1 MAVRVNIASSF
12 DPKGVNTAISSFSDL
27 KAVASDASL
36 TFSEKATAIG
46 DSMVSMGSTMTAKV
60 TAPIVAAGAGMFAMF
75 TKQED
80 AVARMTGALAANG
93 GQANVTAE
101 EIQALASRLQE
112 TTTFGDEAT
121 ISAAGLLLT
130 FHNIRNELGE
140 GNQVFDR
147 TLVAAQDLSAALG
160 TDLESATMQLAK
172 ALENPV
178 QGMSALSRSGTTFT
192 QEQKD
197 MVKALVDSGDQL
209 AAQTLI
215 LDVVEGQYAGMAETM
230 AQTSSGQIKQAMNT
244 LGDSMEQF
252 GEIIAPAI
260 GMVVSKV
267 QELGKWIQN
276 LTPAQKEWA
285 VRIAA
290 VAAAIGPLLIVG
302 GKMVKLVGTITTVI
316 KGVGLALNFLAM
328 NPVGLI
334 VLAVAGL
341 VAALVYAYH
350 NFEGFRNVV
359 DTVAAAIAQAFTW
372 LWETVLKPIWDLIYW
387 YIENVLIKYI
397 QLLWTVYST
406 VFKAI
411 ASIVTWAWNN
421 VIKPVWDAI
430 YSVIVNVL
438 VPAIQFYLSI
448 WQAVFNGVVAAVKWA
463 WENGIKPAFEF
474 IKDGIGSVASWVGDK
489 VEAIGGFFSG
499 IGDTIKDAFRGA
511 FNFVARA
518 WNNTL
523 GKLKIPDWSPIG
535 AGQGMPQIPEFAKGG
550 IVPGIPGEA
559 QLAIVHGGERILRPP
574 EVGGRNDTSGGATYN
589 ITINGMV
596 GKDKRDILDFLSRE
610 LPKAA
615 ANHSRSFG

>member
-1 MAVRVNIASSF
+1 MAIRVNIASSF
-12 DPKGVNTAISSFSDL
+12 DPKGIDTAISSFSDL
-27 KAVASDASL
+27 KRVASDASL
-36 TFSEKATAIG
+36 TFGEKASAIG
-46 DSMVSMGSTMTAKV
+46 DGMVDVGKGMTTKV
-60 TAPIVAAGAGMFAMF
+60 TLPIVAAGGAMLSAF
-75 TKQED
+75 SRQED
-80 AVARMTGALAANG
+80 AVAKMESVLDSTGHVAGITSEHIQDLAA
-93 GQANVTAE
+93 
-101 EIQALASRLQE
+101 SLQE
-112 TTTFGDEAT
+112 TTKFGDETTIGAAALLAT
-121 ISAAGLLLT
+121 FKTLT
-130 FHNIRNELGE
+130 NGVGE
-140 GNQVFDR
+140 GNNVFDR
-147 TLVAAQDLSAALG
+147 TIMASQDLAELMG
-160 TDLESATMQLAK
+160 TDLNSATMMLGK
-172 ALENPV
+172 AMQDPAAGLEKLTRAGVNFTDE
-178 QGMSALSRSGTTFT
+178 QQAQIKAMS
-192 QEQKD
+192 E
-197 MVKALVDSGDQL
+197 SGDL
-209 AAQTLI
+209 LGAQKVMLGEIESQFGGT
-215 LDVVEGQYAGMAETM
+215 AEAM
-230 AQTSSGQIKQAMNT
+230 AQTTSGKMKQSMNA
-244 LGDSMEQF
+244 LGDAMEQF

-260 GMVVSKV
+260 GKVVEKV
-267 QELGKWIQN
+267 TELGRWIQN

-463 WENGIKPAFEF
+463 WENGIRPAFEF
-474 IKDGIGSVASWVGDK
+474 IKDGIGSVADWVGDK

-499 IGDTIKDAFRGA
+499 IGDTIKDAFKGA

-518 WNNTL
+518 WNNTV
-523 GKLKIPDWSPIG
+523 GKLKFEIPSWVPGLGGKGFSVPN
-535 AGQGMPQIPEFAKGG
+535 IPEFAKGG

-559 QLAIVHGGERILRPP
+559 QLAMVHGGEMILRRSQI
-574 EVGGRNDTSGGATYN
+574 EDKSTMAASQSSGDVNVYVTQSDADPYQIGQE
-589 ITINGMV
+589 
-596 GKDKRDILDFLSRE
+596 ILWRM
-610 LPKAA
+610 KVA
-615 ANHSRSFG
+615 G